1 MRAKYSVIKQAEK
14 YFSGQASKLSR
25 HEVCQSVL
33 NLAYISCSCSVCVR
47 KTVWADNESKLSYP
61 IQTNLIV
68 LLFPSPS
75 HRFTTL
81 NQHNCENNCDS
92 LRPKGNSDCCA
103 FLPKL
108 LSTKSFQLYT
118 AAKNKHNDR
127 YGETDRNIM
136 WMIRRQFT
144 QCQFYLQSSQQG
156 DTHSQLSRRKRGGER
171 RVRYLICP
179 LFGHPS
185 PLLINC
191 KCSNWQQLLG
201 SQIKQMNEN
210 YTSFRSASLLHNRT
224 VPAALERENR
234 NLACVTDLTRWHLNE
249 ICLNKYLNLTV

>member
-1 MRAKYSVIKQAEK
+1 MRKKLSIINQTEI
-14 YFSGQASKLSR
+14 YFSGQASTFETWGLSVSSDAGLHKLQLQ
-25 HEVCQSVL
+25 C
-33 NLAYISCSCSVCVR
+33 AR

-61 IQTNLIV
+61 IQTSPIV

-75 HRFTTL
+75 RCVSPHWTNT
-81 NQHNCENNCDS
+81 CSENICDS
-92 LRPKGNSDCCA
+92 LRPKGNLDCCA

-108 LSTKSFQLYT
+108 TTTFNQIFPTLHCC
-118 AAKNKHNDR
+118 KNKCNDI
-127 YGETDRNIM
+127 YGEIEGNIM
-136 WMIRRQFT
+136 GMIRRQFT
-144 QCQFYLQSSQQG
+144 KCQFYPKSSQQ
-156 DTHSQLSRRKRGGER
+156 DNTHSQLSWRKRGGER

-210 YTSFRSASLLHNRT
+210 YTS
-224 VPAALERENR
+224 
-234 NLACVTDLTRWHLNE
+234 
-249 ICLNKYLNLTV
+249 